1 MPDPLS
7 QFRDRDAYADARQST
22 PYTSHGGEKTNPFD
36 GVPLGRAKSSRE
48 SYHREEPSNS
58 DDGTAGSHKNRSSSV
73 PESGLHTPQDDAH
86 PTYTA
91 GETSDTSFRA
101 RANAS
106 NLYESHDP
114 ASGAANQAG
123 PPDQG
128 ASGPSFFN
136 FPVGD
141 GTTEQ
146 TSPST
151 GQNPFAKSSVDDIN
165 TQFVND
171 EGANAW
177 QFSAG
182 SGEPQEGHPSSRPSS
197 GGRGTRRSPLKRPSM
212 RRPEPPAPEAQA
224 ETQPTGFNADA
235 WNDQFGPQAFVP
247 QPTPGNSAS
256 PTRRANSKKV
266 KARPTAGSAAVVDE
280 DSSEG
285 ETYEWRGRGAGT
297 KQAPVDS
304 PQAMDID
311 SPPTVPTAASS
322 DSNSARNIPVEP
334 TRPEWRPGN
343 VDAVAGDGKPQRPE
357 KIPLDPNTMGSEDSE
372 DIRASFAD
380 LKNVAPFAH
389 EQSGLRSLDDL
400 KDSLPF
406 ESKASEELPIK
417 KPKAPPLDF
426 PSPPEAPRLP
436 PTVAIEG
443 MKPNAASWS
452 KYLEDFEIYLRQWD
466 SFNGQVVDH
475 FATRKSNISSIRA
488 AKGYSFLGARSDS
501 DIQSYMQWVQQDN
514 YVRQRWSAACEEHE
528 KRLREF
534 MAFREKMK

>member
-1 MPDPLS
+1 
-7 QFRDRDAYADARQST
+7 
-22 PYTSHGGEKTNPFD
+22 
-36 GVPLGRAKSSRE
+36 
-48 SYHREEPSNS
+48 
-58 DDGTAGSHKNRSSSV
+58 
-73 PESGLHTPQDDAH
+73 
-86 PTYTA
+86 
-91 GETSDTSFRA
+91 
-101 RANAS
+101 
-106 NLYESHDP
+106 
-114 ASGAANQAG
+114 
-123 PPDQG
+123 
-128 ASGPSFFN
+128 
-136 FPVGD
+136 
-141 GTTEQ
+141 
-146 TSPST
+146 
-151 GQNPFAKSSVDDIN
+151 
-165 TQFVND
+165 
-171 EGANAW
+171 
-177 QFSAG
+177 
-182 SGEPQEGHPSSRPSS
+182 
-197 GGRGTRRSPLKRPSM
+197 
-212 RRPEPPAPEAQA
+212 
-224 ETQPTGFNADA
+224 
-235 WNDQFGPQAFVP
+235 
-247 QPTPGNSAS
+247 
-256 PTRRANSKKV
+256 
-266 KARPTAGSAAVVDE
+266 
-280 DSSEG
+280 
-285 ETYEWRGRGAGT
+285 
-297 KQAPVDS
+297 
-304 PQAMDID
+304 
-311 SPPTVPTAASS
+311 
-322 DSNSARNIPVEP
+322 
-334 TRPEWRPGN
+334 
-343 VDAVAGDGKPQRPE
+343 
-357 KIPLDPNTMGSEDSE
+357 MGSEDSE

>member
-1 MPDPLS
+1 LYATPSDLPS
-7 QFRDRDAYADARQST
+7 SARSSFRIFDGKYPRSLNSRVRPFHEYETDQDVKPGEVNCHNLASSGDQEGFQNLTPFELRQHLLLDHLIKNKEAGNS
-22 PYTSHGGEKTNPFD
+22 PEKEKTHAP
-36 GVPLGRAKSSRE
+36 SSIPDSIDSKDSADR
-48 SYHREEPSNS
+48 
-58 DDGTAGSHKNRSSSV
+58 TLVGS
-73 PESGLHTPQDDAH
+73 
-86 PTYTA
+86 
-91 GETSDTSFRA
+91 
-101 RANAS
+101 
-106 NLYESHDP
+106 
-114 ASGAANQAG
+114 
-123 PPDQG
+123 
-128 ASGPSFFN
+128 FN